1 MKNAKF
7 LPLFR
12 SGSAL
17 SPSGPVRFV
26 LHSSG
31 SCCSSQI
38 RFVLFL
44 LLLRFC
50 LVLIRFAWN

>member
-38 RFVLFL
+38 RFVL
-44 LLLRFC
+44 LLRFC